1 MSALF
6 STFQL
11 KDVSLRNR
19 IAVASMCQYQAQ
31 DGIVNDW
38 HFTHY
43 SSLGRGG
50 SGLVIVEATAVSPEG
65 RITPGCTG
73 LWKDEQT
80 EGMAKVAAL
89 IQAAGAVPGIQIGQ
103 AARQVPIFPGK
114 ATIISQQAIRV
125 DGRPLHHLPLPLAA
139 AFRRCLKRC
148 RFPTSTA

>member
-11 KDVSLRNR
+11 KDVSLRR

-73 LWKDEQT
+73 LWK
-80 EGMAKVAAL
+80 MSRPKAWRKSRL
-89 IQAAGAVPGIQIGQ
+89 IKAAGAVPGIQIGQ
-103 AARQVPIFPGK
+103 ATRQVPIFLGRRRSYPNRRSAWMGDHC
-114 ATIISQQAIRV
+114 TIFHCLWR
-125 DGRPLHHLPLPLAA
+125 RPFEGA
-139 AFRRCLKRC
+139 
-148 RFPTSTA
+148 